1 MNTDTVWKSFKGTI
15 LNLSINAKFSHWLL
29 EIYLIFLSIIHC
41 SLCLCFVKRHQSV
54 ILRRLRSLGR
64 AVREVKLDRAQV
76 LGDLE
81 TVFADKAVTLP
92 VVQQLE
98 KLRVRLN
105 ILKKAKA
112 EKEAALRAKRQEK
125 LILEENISDGGEL
138 TEFSRTFR
146 FESGSVWLK
155 FVWMSVQQRSFVCFC
170 SPWRLAVDES
180 VSRPQPWQGTN
191 AWIGCACVGRSKKQ
205 PSRCPSGPRS
215 KASRNLVTTRARL
228 PHRQG
233 QGHDQHFL
241 PTPITTWEDF

>member
-1 MNTDTVWKSFKGTI
+1 
-15 LNLSINAKFSHWLL
+15 
-29 EIYLIFLSIIHC
+29 
-41 SLCLCFVKRHQSV
+41 
-54 ILRRLRSLGR
+54 
-64 AVREVKLDRAQV
+64 VREVKLDRAQV

-146 FESGSVWLK
+146 FESGSV
-155 FVWMSVQQRSFVCFC
+155 
-170 SPWRLAVDES
+170 
-180 VSRPQPWQGTN
+180 
-191 AWIGCACVGRSKKQ
+191 
-205 PSRCPSGPRS
+205 
-215 KASRNLVTTRARL
+215 
-228 PHRQG
+228 
-233 QGHDQHFL
+233 
-241 PTPITTWEDF
+241 